1 MDNEQRLEQRI
12 KTLEYEIKILK
23 NEIQRTLLDIQEQV
37 LSHYYPELRSAGGS
51 LEDAAKSAYEQVR
64 EKKKGMA
71 GDAPEPEPVIVAA
84 PAESASVA
92 TGGNSH
98 GANGGGDNSNGNGN
112 GSQDTPGEMTHTQ
125 IVALSSWAHKTITKT
140 GQERTSK
147 IVETCA
153 DRSWIR
159 ADIADFIRKLI
170 AMEEAGAPPELPPT
184 NELLQAVMDLCKHL
198 GRNCSVDDAISIIDE
213 AKLG

>member
-37 LSHYYPELRSAGGS
+37 LSHYYPELRSASGS
-51 LEDAAKSAYEQVR
+51 LEDAAKVAYEQVR

-71 GDAPEPEPVIVAA
+71 GDEPEPAPVAVTAPTAA
-84 PAESASVA
+84 PAA
-92 TGGNSH
+92 TATAGS
-98 GANGGGDNSNGNGN
+98 NGGNGN
-112 GSQDTPGEMTHTQ
+112 GGNGNSGGDAPGEMPHTL
-125 IVALSSWAHKTITKT
+125 IVALSSWTHKTITKT

-184 NELLQAVMDLCKHL
+184 NELLQAVVDLCKHL
-198 GRNCSVDDAISIIDE
+198 GRNCSVDDAISVIDE

>member
-37 LSHYYPELRSAGGS
+37 LSHYYPELRSTGGS
-51 LEDAAKSAYEQVR
+51 LEDAAKAAYEQVR

-71 GDAPEPEPVIVAA
+71 GDAPEPEPVPVVAPEPVKA
-84 PAESASVA
+84 AA
-92 TGGNSH
+92 GGNSH
-98 GANGGGDNSNGNGN
+98 GANGGSDNGNGN
-112 GSQDTPGEMTHTQ
+112 GSKDTPGEIPHTQ

>member
-37 LSHYYPELRSAGGS
+37 LSHYYPELRSASGS
-51 LEDAAKSAYEQVR
+51 LEDAAKVAYEQVR

-71 GDAPEPEPVIVAA
+71 GDEPEPAPAPVVVAA
-84 PAESASVA
+84 PAA
-92 TGGNSH
+92 TAAATAGGN
-98 GANGGGDNSNGNGN
+98 GNGGNGNGGGDA
-112 GSQDTPGEMTHTQ
+112 PGEMPHTL

-147 IVETCA
+147 LVETCA

-184 NELLQAVMDLCKHL
+184 NELLQAVIDLCKHL
-198 GRNCSVDDAISIIDE
+198 GRNCSMDDAISVIDE

>member
-37 LSHYYPELRSAGGS
+37 LSHYYPELRSASGS
-51 LEDAAKSAYEQVR
+51 LEDAAKVAYEQVR
-64 EKKKGMA
+64 EKKKGMT
-71 GDAPEPEPVIVAA
+71 GDDPEPEPVPVPA
-84 PAESASVA
+84 PPVTTTEKA
-92 TGGNSH
+92 GGN
-98 GANGGGDNSNGNGN
+98 GNGENGGGDP
-112 GSQDTPGEMTHTQ
+112 PGEMPHTL
-125 IVALSSWAHKTITKT
+125 IVALSSWTHKTITKT

-184 NELLQAVMDLCKHL
+184 NELLQAVVDLCKHL
-198 GRNCSVDDAISIIDE
+198 GRNCSVDDAISVIDE

>member
-37 LSHYYPELRSAGGS
+37 LSHYYPELRSASGS
-51 LEDAAKSAYEQVR
+51 LEDAAKVAYEQVR

-71 GDAPEPEPVIVAA
+71 GDEPEPEPA
-84 PAESASVA
+84 PAPAPPVA
-92 TGGNSH
+92 TTEKAG
-98 GANGGGDNSNGNGN
+98 GNGN
-112 GSQDTPGEMTHTQ
+112 GGDNAPGEMPHTL
-125 IVALSSWAHKTITKT
+125 IVALSSWTHKTITKT

-198 GRNCSVDDAISIIDE
+198 GRNCSVDDAISVIDE